1 MRTTL
6 WVVRG
11 PSIAESHTTAKWLK
25 CVTPLRTWVDEPEV
39 RDDVY
44 RSTQEYSGPPSS
56 QVRAASKR
64 HPVGGLSGLWWNGWW
79 KSLEWGKRPLV
90 VDFLDFSGVGEE
102 A

>member
-1 MRTTL
+1 MWVTGGLLQLGGDVDCLGSGGLGVRTTL

-11 PSIAESHTTAKWLK
+11 PSITESHTTAKWLK

-56 QVRAASKR
+56 QVQAASKR
-64 HPVGGLSGLWWNGWW
+64 HPGGGLPGL
-79 KSLEWGKRPLV
+79 
-90 VDFLDFSGVGEE
+90 
-102 A
+102 